1 MSSRDVILQRI
12 RSGLTNAVAAGFGD
26 LREPPVPEV
35 WPHTNPEPTALLPSS
50 RQSLSCSRAKP
61 SIARRWPMPADNLP
75 NSWKRPPGLASAAWT
90 AR

>member
-12 RSGLTNAVAAGFGD
+12 RSGLTHAVAAGFGD

-35 WPHTNPEPTALLPSS
+35 WPHTNPEPKALLTQFQAELELLKGEAVRCPTMADA
-50 RQSLSCSRAKP
+50 RQQL
-61 SIARRWPMPADNLP
+61 ARLMD
-75 NSWKRPPGLASAAWT
+75 AAPWARIGCWT